1 MNVEVKT
8 GSVDAVPV
16 LIATCMVTSI
26 GALIFNTMPVLL
38 GTIAETRG
46 FGEAALSTFST
57 AILLGALTGV
67 LAALSWI
74 NRVRWRPTMTLIA
87 LVGIGV
93 ALLLPFAHSVF
104 ALAGALG
111 VMGFLMG
118 SLYSPALAALGG
130 AGDPV
135 RAFGVSLILQVSIS
149 ALVAYFLPSYLL
161 PLLGE
166 WSITAVLVTT
176 SLIVV
181 LTYPILPMRQTP
193 ATDVSDETREPVT
206 PAPSPIAGL
215 LALGTMTIFYLGIMG
230 IWQFLER
237 LGVSWGLEQSFV
249 GAVIAVA
256 LLVGAAGAILPVI
269 VGERFGLLKP
279 FILAFAL
286 LGGAVLC
293 FLAPHTSLIFAAGAI
308 LLNVGWNSAV
318 PFVYSVVAESDPSGR
333 LIVSTVI
340 VQMIGAFLGA
350 AAAGMILTQWGFGG
364 LFGFFAACLAIALSL
379 HVLSIRSLR
388 HGGGREVLA

>member
-1 MNVEVKT
+1 MTIEVKS

-16 LIATCMVTSI
+16 LIATCLVTSI

-46 FGEAALSTFST
+46 YEEAALSTFST

-67 LAALSWI
+67 VAALGWV
-74 NRVRWRPTMTLIA
+74 NRAKWRPTMTLIA
-87 LVGIGV
+87 LFGICV
-93 ALLLPFAHSVF
+93 ALLLPFAHSTI
-104 ALAGALG
+104 ALAGGFG

-118 SLYSPALAALGG
+118 SLYSPALAALGS
-130 AGDPV
+130 ASDPV
-135 RAFGVSLILQVSIS
+135 RAFGVSLILQVSVS
-149 ALVAYFLPSYLL
+149 ALVAYILPSHLL
-161 PLLGE
+161 PLLGD
-166 WSITAVLVTT
+166 WSITAVLVATC
-176 SLIVV
+176 LIVV
-181 LTYPILPMRQTP
+181 LAYPILPIRQIP
-193 ATDVSDETREPVT
+193 ATDDSIETRERVT
-206 PAPSPIAGL
+206 PASSPIAGF

-269 VGERFGLLKP
+269 IGERFGLLKP

-333 LIVSTVI
+333 LIISTVI

-350 AAAGMILTQWGFGG
+350 AAAGVILTQWGFGG
-364 LFGFFAACLAIALSL
+364 LFAFFAACLAIALSL
-379 HVLSIRSLR
+379 HVLSIRTLR
-388 HGGGREVLA
+388 HAGDREFMA